1 MEFNKIAAAVLLT
14 LLLALG
20 IGKVG
25 NTVVP
30 HYYPP
35 QDKEGAAAAPTT
47 PPEPPKAFDPKLL
60 AAADAKE
67 GEKLVG
73 SQCSAC
79 HVWTKGTKSTKP
91 GPNIFDIIGRKKAG
105 DAQYDKYTAALR
117 GLQAEW
123 SYETLYAYLRDP
135 SAMAPGT
142 AMSFRVAADVRRYQI
157 IAYLRT
163 LSDNPKP
170 LPQ

>member
-1 MEFNKIAAAVLLT
+1 MEFNKIAAAFLLT

-35 QDKEGAAAAPTT
+35 KDKEGAAATTAP
-47 PPEPPKAFDPKLL
+47 PPEPAKPFDAKLI
-60 AAADAKE
+60 AAADPKE
-67 GEKLVG
+67 GERLVA
-73 SQCSAC
+73 SQCTAC
-79 HVWTKGTKSTKP
+79 HVWAKGAKSAKP
-91 GPNIFDIIGRKKAG
+91 GPNIFDIVGRKKAG
-105 DAQYDKYTAALR
+105 DPQYDKYTAALR
-117 GLQAEW
+117 NLQGEW
-123 SYETLYAYLRDP
+123 TYETLYAYLRDP
-135 SAMAPGT
+135 AAMAPGT

-163 LSDNPKP
+163 LSDSPKP

>member
-1 MEFNKIAAAVLLT
+1 MEFNKIAAAFLLT

-35 QDKEGAAAAPTT
+35 MDKEGAAATTTT
-47 PPEPPKAFDPKLL
+47 PAEPPKAFDAKLL

-67 GEKLVG
+67 GEKLVA
-73 SQCSAC
+73 SQCTAC
-79 HVWTKGTKSTKP
+79 HVWTKGTKSAKP
-91 GPNIFDIIGRKKAG
+91 GPNIFDIVGRKKAG
-105 DAQYDKYTAALR
+105 DPQYDKYTAALR
-117 GLQAEW
+117 NLSGEW
-123 SYETLYAYLRDP
+123 TYETLYNYLRDP
-135 SAMAPGT
+135 AGMAPGT

-157 IAYLRT
+157 VAYLRT
-163 LSDNPKP
+163 LADSPKP